1 MFALFIEIS
10 SRRKFIF
17 PGQSCQ
23 NSLGI
28 TLLFLQQVAYFMFKF
43 VYKARKEV
51 NIALHILMISQ
62 SVFYVECNM

>member
-10 SRRKFIF
+10 SRKKFVF

-28 TLLFLQQVAYFMFKF
+28 TFLFIQQVAYFMFKYVF
-43 VYKARKEV
+43 KDRKEE
-51 NIALHILMISQ
+51 NNALHILMISQ
-62 SVFYVECNM
+62 SVFFPI